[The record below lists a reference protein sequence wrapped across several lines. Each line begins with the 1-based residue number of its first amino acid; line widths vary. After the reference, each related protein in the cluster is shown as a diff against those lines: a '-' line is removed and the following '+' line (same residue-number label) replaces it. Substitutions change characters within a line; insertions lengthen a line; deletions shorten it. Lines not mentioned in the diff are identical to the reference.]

1 MQVDYHICG
10 THTYDLV
17 GSSIQLINIATK
29 ATICAS
35 LKFEINEERLFR
47 IWECGEY
54 TVYWCAHM
62 TFLYSMFAFTVATSQ
77 SVWIDCKQ
85 NYTNALASTPTFI
98 IQLDAVLLVSTDV
111 FFFRTTCSTN
121 IINTHWFDYGY
132 GTYYIVYSAHTN
144 DWTWENRLKIITI
157 YICKWSFIHWWLIW
171 YWNGNDL
178 FSRRMLAVQMRT
190 CLNCNDSENI
200 LLNDLFRFVKI
211 NYLLF

>member
-85 NYTNALASTPTFI
+85 NYTNALASTPTLI
-98 IQLDAVLLVSTDV
+98 IQLDAVLIVSTDV
-111 FFFRTTCSTN
+111 FFRPTCSTN

-157 YICKWSFIHWWLIW
+157 YIYASGVLFTDGWFDIEMGMIYFHAECLLCKCAHVWTVMIRKTF
-171 YWNGNDL
+171 Y
-178 FSRRMLAVQMRT
+178 
-190 CLNCNDSENI
+190 
-200 LLNDLFRFVKI
+200 
-211 NYLLF
+211 